1 MTAAANAQD
10 EVREALLPERAR
22 WQLAESLASL
32 AHWLVD
38 SSGIEW
44 PAGWACVRVPS
55 LRHQYYPDRNHD
67 LAEISL
73 RC

>member
-44 PAGWACVRVPS
+44 
-55 LRHQYYPDRNHD
+55 
-67 LAEISL
+67 
-73 RC
+73 